1 MGKETAT
8 KEEQMWCA
16 FAQIGCQFQCF
27 LFIFRIFVFQCFV
40 FPILF
45 MFTILK
51 LGVVNMEIV
60 VSNMETDK
68 ISLIRSLTRLLQIYH
83 QVCYHNMANMF
94 PLQNRVI
101 TSNKTKAAA
110 AAAVWRKVTNQAK
123 REERPTSRLS
133 VQGVFMQT
141 ERSSVRTYLPKI
153 NLSLSFALTTSHNM
167 GKVENINFTRKVIYR
182 VVFFAVPP

>member
-1 MGKETAT
+1 MR
-8 KEEQMWCA
+8 CA

-27 LFIFRIFVFQCFV
+27 LFNFQILAFQSFN

-60 VSNMETDK
+60 VSNMETAK

-101 TSNKTKAAA
+101 ISN
-110 AAAVWRKVTNQAK
+110 
-123 REERPTSRLS
+123 
-133 VQGVFMQT
+133 
-141 ERSSVRTYLPKI
+141 
-153 NLSLSFALTTSHNM
+153 
-167 GKVENINFTRKVIYR
+167 
-182 VVFFAVPP
+182 

>member
-1 MGKETAT
+1 MLSYCSSCFTSNRAVVT
-8 KEEQMWCA
+8 KTHKVVVLDYNLRPKWEKKLQQRRSRCDVHLHRLA
-16 FAQIGCQFQCF
+16 VNFNVSFSFFQ
-27 LFIFRIFVFQCFV
+27 IFVFQCFV

-101 TSNKTKAAA
+101 ISN
-110 AAAVWRKVTNQAK
+110 
-123 REERPTSRLS
+123 
-133 VQGVFMQT
+133 
-141 ERSSVRTYLPKI
+141 
-153 NLSLSFALTTSHNM
+153 
-167 GKVENINFTRKVIYR
+167 
-182 VVFFAVPP
+182 